1 MSDNVK
7 INRALISVY
16 YKDGLEPIVKKLH
29 ELGVEICSTG
39 GTQTFVEAMGIPVT
53 PVESLT
59 GYPSILGGRV
69 KTLHPGVFGGIL
81 GRRENE
87 SDVQEM
93 EQLHIKPIDLI
104 IVDLYPFEETVACC
118 STEADII
125 EKIDIGGVS
134 LIRAAAKN
142 FQHTVIIS
150 SKNDYD
156 YLLEILNR
164 QDGSS
169 TTAERKELAKRAF
182 YTTNHYDGAIFKYF
196 NQEPLAYFSESYN
209 NPTPLRYG
217 ENPHQQAAFFGNIND
232 IFEQIQ
238 GKEISYNNIVDAEA
252 AVELLAEFAEPACV
266 IIKHTNPC
274 GTAVRATALEA
285 WQAALAGDPVSAF
298 GGIIAI
304 NREVDAALA
313 KEIDKIFFE
322 ILIAPSFSAEAME
335 IFASKKNRTLLK
347 LKDFERGN
355 WQYKSV
361 LNGVLVQ
368 QKDNKQEQETELNYI
383 TNTKPSAAQIEDL
396 LFANRLVK
404 NAKSNTII
412 LAKDKQLLGLGCGMT
427 SRIDALKHA
436 LNKAAE
442 FGMDLNGAVMA
453 SDAFFPFPDCVELA
467 HQYGIAAIIQPGG
480 SIKDQLSIDYCNKH
494 NLPMVITGYRH
505 FKH

>member
-1 MSDNVK
+1 MNVK
-7 INRALISVY
+7 IQRALISVY
-16 YKDGLEPIVKKLH
+16 YKDGLEPIVKRLH

-53 PVESLT
+53 MVETLT

-69 KTLHPGVFGGIL
+69 KTLHPNVFGGIL
-81 GRRENE
+81 GRRDNE
-87 SDVQEM
+87 TDIQEM
-93 EQLHIKPIDLI
+93 EQHDIKPIDLI
-104 IVDLYPFEETVACC
+104 IVDLYPFEETLA
-118 STEADII
+118 SGASEADII

-142 FQHTVIIS
+142 FQHTIIVS
-150 SKNDYD
+150 SKNDYSD
-156 YLLEILNR
+156 LLDILNTEH
-164 QDGSS
+164 GSS
-169 TTAERKELAKRAF
+169 SITQRKEFAKRAF

-196 NQEPLAYFSESYN
+196 NHEPLQYFSESYN
-209 NPTPLRYG
+209 NPFSMRYG
-217 ENPHQQAAFFGNIND
+217 ENPHQKAAFFGNIND

-252 AVELLAEFAEPACV
+252 AVDLLAEFMEPACI

-274 GTAVRATALEA
+274 GTAVRANALDA
-285 WQAALAGDPVSAF
+285 WKTALAGDPVSAF

-304 NREVDAALA
+304 NREIDEALA
-313 KEIDKIFFE
+313 KEIDTIFFE
-322 ILIAPSFSAEAME
+322 ILIAPSFTQEAIA
-335 IFASKKNRTLLK
+335 IFAAKKNRTLLK
-347 LKDFERGN
+347 LKDFERGQ

-368 QKDNKQEQETELNYI
+368 HKDNKQEQESELNYI
-383 TNTKPSAAQIEDL
+383 TTTKPSAAQIEDL

-412 LAKDKQLLGLGCGMT
+412 LAKNKQLLGLGCGMT

-436 LNKAAE
+436 LNKANE
-442 FGMDLNGAVMA
+442 FGMDLNGSVMA

-467 HQYGIAAIIQPGG
+467 HQHGIAAIIQPGG
-480 SIKDQLSIDYCNKH
+480 SIKDQLSIDYCNTH
-494 NLPMVITGYRH
+494 NLPMVITGFRH

>member
-1 MSDNVK
+1 MDVK
-7 INRALISVY
+7 IQRALISVY
-16 YKDGLEPIVKKLH
+16 YKDGLEPIVKRLN

-53 PVESLT
+53 MVETLT

-81 GRRENE
+81 GRRDNE
-87 SDVQEM
+87 TDLQEM
-93 EQLHIKPIDLI
+93 EDHDIKPIDLI
-104 IVDLYPFEETVACC
+104 IVDLYPFEETLA
-118 STEADII
+118 SGAGEEDII

-142 FQHTVIIS
+142 FQHTIIVS
-150 SKNDYD
+150 SKDNYND
-156 YLLEILNR
+156 LLDILNTEH
-164 QDGSS
+164 GSS
-169 TTAERKELAKRAF
+169 TISQRKEFAKRAF

-196 NQEPLAYFSESYN
+196 NTEPLQYFSESYTH
-209 NPTPLRYG
+209 PFSMRYG
-217 ENPHQQAAFFGNIND
+217 ENPHQKAAFFGNIND

-252 AVELLAEFAEPACV
+252 AVDLLAEFIAPACI

-274 GTAVRATALEA
+274 GTAVRANALDA
-285 WQAALAGDPVSAF
+285 WKAALASDPVSAF

-304 NREVDAALA
+304 NREIDEALA
-313 KEIDKIFFE
+313 KEIDTIFFE
-322 ILIAPSFSAEAME
+322 ILIAPSFTKEAIA
-335 IFASKKNRTLLK
+335 IFAAKKNRTLLK
-347 LKDFERGN
+347 LKDFERAQ

-368 QKDNKQEQETELNYI
+368 HKDNKQELEAELNYI
-383 TNTKPSAAQIEDL
+383 TNAKPSAAQVEDL

-412 LAKDKQLLGLGCGMT
+412 LAKNKQLLGLGCGMT

-436 LNKAAE
+436 LSKAAE

-467 HQYGIAAIIQPGG
+467 HQHGIAAIIQPGG
-480 SIKDQLSIDYCNKH
+480 SIKDQLSIDYCNTH
-494 NLPMVITGYRH
+494 NLPMVITGFRH